1 MFKQGIEAIFTKPAF
16 VPVEGPKK
24 KTDWSPSEK
33 SIAKV
38 LTVMTRDEISLKAL
52 AAATNYSQPLI
63 AKVGKALVA
72 DGLIASRKKNANAPT
87 YFWLV

>member
-38 LTVMTRDEISLKAL
+38 LGIVNHADISVKDL
-52 AAATNYSQPLI
+52 AAKADYSQPLI
-63 AKVGKALVA
+63 LKVCKALAKEGVIV
-72 DGLIASRKKNANAPT
+72 LRKKNTNAPT
-87 YFWLV
+87 YIKLA